1 MKNSLSLEQM
11 CKYKTCASMNRFI
24 LCVAALVTMIIQMSA
39 QTVTLN
45 KRFGKV
51 SKEELEMTEYKPDS
65 AAVAVVLYENRNIQ
79 VDLSAGGA
87 FVKDVDVH
95 MRIKIL
101 KEEGTEW
108 GDFSVMKYVSQSVP
122 EIVTG
127 IEVVTYNLENDKV
140 VPTKMS
146 REFIYTE
153 DVSSSFQKISFYA
166 QDVKVGSVIEMKYSI
181 HSDRF
186 WEIDDV
192 YFQKTIPVN
201 WVESQVSIP
210 GFFTFNKKLHGSLPV
225 QYDSKLEPK
234 NLFGYQY
241 EMVVDKFVAVELP
254 AFKYEPYIYY
264 PRQYFS
270 FVTYDIRSLRLPGM
284 DTKYYGVSW
293 DDVDNTYVNSQIMTR
308 FRAQCQFKEQVAAL
322 PEEGTDIEKIAS
334 AVSLVKD
341 NVAWD
346 EKYKVFPEPVG
357 QVVKARSGSNAD
369 INCLIAGCLRE
380 MGYTVD
386 MVLVK
391 MRSSGMLLDF
401 QPERN
406 PYDTFILRVTG
417 SDGSQYYLD
426 GGSPHGYINVL
437 PPDLL
442 VTNARLVR
450 PNVPGEWVDLT
461 RLTRNGTTMTVATTL
476 TDDLRLSGE
485 YTCKETGNTSYS
497 TKESYSESDDEQDY
511 ISEIETDLAIE
522 IDDITFGQ
530 MKEYSSSSQTEY
542 KFHKDLDASG
552 DFVYINPFLVK
563 FHSADTFQSL
573 QREFPIDFPFTYS
586 LTYIFTFTIP
596 EGYAVDQIPEN
607 RIFKFQPLA
616 STARCSCTVNGN
628 TVQMVYNFS
637 QNKMMCGPEYY
648 QDIRSYWKLL
658 ADIYDV
664 VLVLKKL

>member
-1 MKNSLSLEQM
+1 
-11 CKYKTCASMNRFI
+11 MNRLI
-24 LCVAALVTMIIQMSA
+24 LCVAALVTMTIQMSA

-241 EMVVDKFVAVELP
+241 EMVVDKFVAVDLP

-341 NVAWD
+341 NVVWD

-648 QDIRSYWKLL
+648 QDIRSYWKHL

>member
-1 MKNSLSLEQM
+1 M
-11 CKYKTCASMNRFI
+11 KYKTCASMNRFI

-225 QYDSKLEPK
+225 QYDSELEPK

-241 EMVVDKFVAVELP
+241 EMVVDKFVAVDLP

-308 FRAQCQFKEQVAAL
+308 FRAQCQFKEQLAAL
-322 PEEGTDIEKIAS
+322 PEEGTDVEKIAS

-341 NVAWD
+341 NVVWD

-386 MVLVK
+386 MVLIK

>member
-1 MKNSLSLEQM
+1 MKNSLSLEQI

-39 QTVTLN
+39 QTLTLN

-153 DVSSSFQKISFYA
+153 DVSSSLQKISFYA

-241 EMVVDKFVAVELP
+241 EMVVDKFVAVDLP

-341 NVAWD
+341 NVVWD

-497 TKESYSESDDEQDY
+497 TKESYSECDDEQDY

-648 QDIRSYWKLL
+648 QDIRSYWKHL

>member
-79 VDLSAGGA
+79 VDLSAGGS

-186 WEIDDV
+186 WEIDDI

-241 EMVVDKFVAVELP
+241 EMVVDKFVAVDLP

-341 NVAWD
+341 NVVWD

-386 MVLVK
+386 MVLIK

-596 EGYAVDQIPEN
+596 DGYAVDQIPEN

-637 QNKMMCGPEYY
+637 QNKMVCGPEYY

>member
-1 MKNSLSLEQM
+1 M
-11 CKYKTCASMNRFI
+11 KYKTCASMNRFI

-166 QDVKVGSVIEMKYSI
+166 QEVKVGSVIEMKYSI

-241 EMVVDKFVAVELP
+241 EMVVDKFVAVDLP

-341 NVAWD
+341 NVVWD

>member
-1 MKNSLSLEQM
+1 
-11 CKYKTCASMNRFI
+11 MNRFI

-166 QDVKVGSVIEMKYSI
+166 QEVKVGSVIEMKYSI

-241 EMVVDKFVAVELP
+241 EMVVDKFVAVDLP

-341 NVAWD
+341 NVVWD

-386 MVLVK
+386 MVLIK

-596 EGYAVDQIPEN
+596 DGYAVDQIPEN

>member
-1 MKNSLSLEQM
+1 
-11 CKYKTCASMNRFI
+11 MNRFI

-241 EMVVDKFVAVELP
+241 EMVVDKFVAVDLP

-322 PEEGTDIEKIAS
+322 PEEGTDVEKIAS

-341 NVAWD
+341 NVVWD

-386 MVLVK
+386 MVLIK

-637 QNKMMCGPEYY
+637 QNKMVCGPEYY

>member
-1 MKNSLSLEQM
+1 
-11 CKYKTCASMNRFI
+11 MNRFI

-166 QDVKVGSVIEMKYSI
+166 QEVKVGSVIEMKYSI

-210 GFFTFNKKLHGSLPV
+210 GCFTFNKKLHGSLPV
-225 QYDSKLEPK
+225 QYDSELEPK

-241 EMVVDKFVAVELP
+241 EMVVDKFVAVDLP

-341 NVAWD
+341 NVVWD

-386 MVLVK
+386 MVLIK

-607 RIFKFQPLA
+607 RIFKFQPLT

>member
-1 MKNSLSLEQM
+1 
-11 CKYKTCASMNRFI
+11 MNRFI

-39 QTVTLN
+39 QTLTLN

-153 DVSSSFQKISFYA
+153 DVSSSLQKISFYA

-241 EMVVDKFVAVELP
+241 EMVVDKFVAVDLP

-341 NVAWD
+341 NVVWD

-616 STARCSCTVNGN
+616 STSRCSCTVNGN

-648 QDIRSYWKLL
+648 QDIRSYWKHL

>member
-241 EMVVDKFVAVELP
+241 EMVVDKFVAVDLP

-322 PEEGTDIEKIAS
+322 PEEGTDVEKIAS

-341 NVAWD
+341 NVVWD

-616 STARCSCTVNGN
+616 STARCSCTVNGS

-664 VLVLKKL
+664 VLVLKKF

>member
-1 MKNSLSLEQM
+1 
-11 CKYKTCASMNRFI
+11 MNRLI
-24 LCVAALVTMIIQMSA
+24 LCVAALVTMTIQMSA

-241 EMVVDKFVAVELP
+241 EMVVDKFLAVDLP

-341 NVAWD
+341 NVVWD

-648 QDIRSYWKLL
+648 QDIRSYWKHL

>member
-1 MKNSLSLEQM
+1 
-11 CKYKTCASMNRFI
+11 MNRFI

>member
-153 DVSSSFQKISFYA
+153 EVSSSFQKISFYA

-241 EMVVDKFVAVELP
+241 EMVVDKFVAVDLP

-341 NVAWD
+341 NVVWD

-386 MVLVK
+386 MVLIK

-586 LTYIFTFTIP
+586 LTYIFTFTVP

>member
-1 MKNSLSLEQM
+1 
-11 CKYKTCASMNRFI
+11 MNRFI

-166 QDVKVGSVIEMKYSI
+166 QEVKVGSVIEMKYSI

-241 EMVVDKFVAVELP
+241 EMVVDKFVAVDLP

-341 NVAWD
+341 NVVWD

-386 MVLVK
+386 MVLIK

-511 ISEIETDLAIE
+511 ISEIESDLAIE

>member
-1 MKNSLSLEQM
+1 
-11 CKYKTCASMNRFI
+11 MNRFI

-39 QTVTLN
+39 QTLTLN

-153 DVSSSFQKISFYA
+153 DVSSSLQKISFYA

-241 EMVVDKFVAVELP
+241 EMVVDKFVAVDLP

-341 NVAWD
+341 NVVWD

-648 QDIRSYWKLL
+648 QDIRSYWKHL

>member
-1 MKNSLSLEQM
+1 
-11 CKYKTCASMNRFI
+11 MNRFI

-241 EMVVDKFVAVELP
+241 EMVVDKFVAVDLP

-341 NVAWD
+341 NVVWD

-511 ISEIETDLAIE
+511 ISEIESDLAIE

-596 EGYAVDQIPEN
+596 DGYAVDQIPEN

-637 QNKMMCGPEYY
+637 QNKMVCGPEYY

>member
-1 MKNSLSLEQM
+1 
-11 CKYKTCASMNRFI
+11 
-24 LCVAALVTMIIQMSA
+24 MSA

-241 EMVVDKFVAVELP
+241 EMVVDKFVAVDLP

-341 NVAWD
+341 NVVWD

-386 MVLVK
+386 MVLIK

-511 ISEIETDLAIE
+511 ISEIESDLAIE

>member
-166 QDVKVGSVIEMKYSI
+166 QEVKVGSVIEMKYSI

-241 EMVVDKFVAVELP
+241 EMVVDKFVAVDLP

-341 NVAWD
+341 NVVWD

-386 MVLVK
+386 MVLIK

-511 ISEIETDLAIE
+511 ISEIESDLAIE

-637 QNKMMCGPEYY
+637 QNKMVCGPEYY

>member
-1 MKNSLSLEQM
+1 M
-11 CKYKTCASMNRFI
+11 
-24 LCVAALVTMIIQMSA
+24 
-39 QTVTLN
+39 
-45 KRFGKV
+45 
-51 SKEELEMTEYKPDS
+51 
-65 AAVAVVLYENRNIQ
+65 
-79 VDLSAGGA
+79 
-87 FVKDVDVH
+87 
-95 MRIKIL
+95 
-101 KEEGTEW
+101 
-108 GDFSVMKYVSQSVP
+108 
-122 EIVTG
+122 
-127 IEVVTYNLENDKV
+127 VTYNLENDKV

-166 QDVKVGSVIEMKYSI
+166 QEVKVGSVIEMKYSI

-210 GFFTFNKKLHGSLPV
+210 GCFTFNKKLHGSLPV

-241 EMVVDKFVAVELP
+241 EMVVDKFVAVDLP

-341 NVAWD
+341 NVVWD

-386 MVLVK
+386 MVLIK

-461 RLTRNGTTMTVATTL
+461 SLTRNGTTMTVATTL

-542 KFHKDLDASG
+542 KFH
-552 DFVYINPFLVK
+552 
-563 FHSADTFQSL
+563 
-573 QREFPIDFPFTYS
+573 
-586 LTYIFTFTIP
+586 
-596 EGYAVDQIPEN
+596 
-607 RIFKFQPLA
+607 
-616 STARCSCTVNGN
+616 
-628 TVQMVYNFS
+628 FS
-637 QNKMMCGPEYY
+637 
-648 QDIRSYWKLL
+648 R
-658 ADIYDV
+658 
-664 VLVLKKL
+664 

>member
-1 MKNSLSLEQM
+1 MKNSLSLEQI

>member
-241 EMVVDKFVAVELP
+241 EMVVDKFVAVDLP

-341 NVAWD
+341 NVVWD

-664 VLVLKKL
+664 VLVLKKF

>member
-1 MKNSLSLEQM
+1 
-11 CKYKTCASMNRFI
+11 
-24 LCVAALVTMIIQMSA
+24 MIIQMSA

-270 FVTYDIRSLRLPGM
+270 FVTYDIR
-284 DTKYYGVSW
+284 
-293 DDVDNTYVNSQIMTR
+293 TR
-308 FRAQCQFKEQVAAL
+308 
-322 PEEGTDIEKIAS
+322 
-334 AVSLVKD
+334 
-341 NVAWD
+341 
-346 EKYKVFPEPVG
+346 
-357 QVVKARSGSNAD
+357 
-369 INCLIAGCLRE
+369 
-380 MGYTVD
+380 
-386 MVLVK
+386 
-391 MRSSGMLLDF
+391 
-401 QPERN
+401 
-406 PYDTFILRVTG
+406 
-417 SDGSQYYLD
+417 
-426 GGSPHGYINVL
+426 
-437 PPDLL
+437 
-442 VTNARLVR
+442 R
-450 PNVPGEWVDLT
+450 PNVEEVMETVDIGKVSG
-461 RLTRNGTTMTVATTL
+461 RLIKN
-476 TDDLRLSGE
+476 LSKG
-485 YTCKETGNTSYS
+485 YKQRVG
-497 TKESYSESDDEQDY
+497 
-511 ISEIETDLAIE
+511 LAQALI
-522 IDDITFGQ
+522 G
-530 MKEYSSSSQTEY
+530 S
-542 KFHKDLDASG
+542 
-552 DFVYINPFLVK
+552 
-563 FHSADTFQSL
+563 
-573 QREFPIDFPFTYS
+573 
-586 LTYIFTFTIP
+586 P
-596 EGYAVDQIPEN
+596 E
-607 RIFKFQPLA
+607 
-616 STARCSCTVNGN
+616 
-628 TVQMVYNFS
+628 
-637 QNKMMCGPEYY
+637 
-648 QDIRSYWKLL
+648 
-658 ADIYDV
+658 
-664 VLVLKKL
+664 VLVLDEPTVGLDPGQIIEIRSVIKKLGEKRTIILSTHILQEVAAICDRVIIINNGKIAAMDTLENLSGSGKGEYLIRVRSSFSKIKDIFAGMGRIENMGHVESNSVDVKITTDTDKRADIIKTLASNGVDVLMLRPVEHTLEEVFIKATGSAETEASE

>member
-210 GFFTFNKKLHGSLPV
+210 GCFTFNKKLHGSLPV
-225 QYDSKLEPK
+225 QYDSELEPK

-241 EMVVDKFVAVELP
+241 EMVVDKFVAVDLP

-322 PEEGTDIEKIAS
+322 LEEGTDIEKIAS

-341 NVAWD
+341 NVVWD

-386 MVLVK
+386 MVLIK

-596 EGYAVDQIPEN
+596 DGYAVDQIPEN

-637 QNKMMCGPEYY
+637 QNKMVCGPEYY

>member
-1 MKNSLSLEQM
+1 
-11 CKYKTCASMNRFI
+11 MNRLI
-24 LCVAALVTMIIQMSA
+24 LCVAALVTMTIQMSA

-241 EMVVDKFVAVELP
+241 EMVVDKFVAVDLP

-341 NVAWD
+341 NVVWD

-461 RLTRNGTTMTVATTL
+461 RLTRNGTTMTVTTTL

-648 QDIRSYWKLL
+648 QDIRSYWKHL

>member
-241 EMVVDKFVAVELP
+241 EMVVDKFVAVDLP

-341 NVAWD
+341 NVVWD

-511 ISEIETDLAIE
+511 ISEIESDLAIE

>member
-186 WEIDDV
+186 WEIDDI

-241 EMVVDKFVAVELP
+241 EMVVDKFVAVDLP

-341 NVAWD
+341 NVVWD

-386 MVLVK
+386 MVLIK

-637 QNKMMCGPEYY
+637 QNKMVCGPEYY

>member
-1 MKNSLSLEQM
+1 MKNSLSLEQI
-11 CKYKTCASMNRFI
+11 CKYKTCASMNRII

-39 QTVTLN
+39 QTLTLN

-87 FVKDVDVH
+87 LVKDVDVH

-241 EMVVDKFVAVELP
+241 EMVVDKFVAVDLP

-341 NVAWD
+341 NVVWD

-511 ISEIETDLAIE
+511 ISEIEADLAIE

-648 QDIRSYWKLL
+648 QDIRSYWKHL

>member
-1 MKNSLSLEQM
+1 
-11 CKYKTCASMNRFI
+11 
-24 LCVAALVTMIIQMSA
+24 MSA

>member
-166 QDVKVGSVIEMKYSI
+166 QEVKVGSVIEMKYSI

-241 EMVVDKFVAVELP
+241 EMVVDKFVAVDLP

-341 NVAWD
+341 NVVWD

-386 MVLVK
+386 MVLIK

-552 DFVYINPFLVK
+552 DFVYINPSLVK

-596 EGYAVDQIPEN
+596 DGYAVDQIPEN

>member
-1 MKNSLSLEQM
+1 MKNSLSLEQI

-39 QTVTLN
+39 QTLTLN

-153 DVSSSFQKISFYA
+153 DVSSSLQKISFYA

-241 EMVVDKFVAVELP
+241 EMVVDKFVAVDLP

-341 NVAWD
+341 NVVWD

-607 RIFKFQPLA
+607 RIFKFLPLA
-616 STARCSCTVNGN
+616 STSRCSCTVNGN

-648 QDIRSYWKLL
+648 QDIRSYWKHL

>member
-1 MKNSLSLEQM
+1 
-11 CKYKTCASMNRFI
+11 
-24 LCVAALVTMIIQMSA
+24 MIIQMSA

>member
-1 MKNSLSLEQM
+1 
-11 CKYKTCASMNRFI
+11 
-24 LCVAALVTMIIQMSA
+24 MIIQMSA

-166 QDVKVGSVIEMKYSI
+166 QEVKVGSVIEMKYSI

-241 EMVVDKFVAVELP
+241 EMVVDKFVAVDLP

-341 NVAWD
+341 NVVWD

-386 MVLVK
+386 MVLIK

-442 VTNARLVR
+442 VTNARIVR

-586 LTYIFTFTIP
+586 LTYIFTFTVP

-637 QNKMMCGPEYY
+637 QNKMVCGPEYY

>member
-166 QDVKVGSVIEMKYSI
+166 QEVKVGSVIEMKYSI

-241 EMVVDKFVAVELP
+241 EMVVDKFVAVDLP

-341 NVAWD
+341 NVVWD

-511 ISEIETDLAIE
+511 ISEIESDLAIE

>member
-241 EMVVDKFVAVELP
+241 EMVVDKFVAVDLP

-341 NVAWD
+341 NVVWD

-386 MVLVK
+386 MVLIK

-637 QNKMMCGPEYY
+637 QNKMVCGPEYY

>member
-1 MKNSLSLEQM
+1 
-11 CKYKTCASMNRFI
+11 MNRFI

-210 GFFTFNKKLHGSLPV
+210 GFFTFNKKLQGSLPV
-225 QYDSKLEPK
+225 QYDSELEPK

-241 EMVVDKFVAVELP
+241 EMVVDKFVAVDLP

-341 NVAWD
+341 NVVWD

-573 QREFPIDFPFTYS
+573 QREFPIDLPFTYS

>member
-1 MKNSLSLEQM
+1 
-11 CKYKTCASMNRFI
+11 MNRFI

-166 QDVKVGSVIEMKYSI
+166 QEVKVGSVIEMKYSI

-241 EMVVDKFVAVELP
+241 EMVVDKFVAVDLP

-341 NVAWD
+341 NVVWD

-386 MVLVK
+386 MVLIK

-511 ISEIETDLAIE
+511 ISDIETDLAIE

>member
-166 QDVKVGSVIEMKYSI
+166 QEVKVGSVIEMKYSI

-241 EMVVDKFVAVELP
+241 EMVVDKFVAVDLP

-341 NVAWD
+341 NVVWD

-386 MVLVK
+386 MVLIK

-511 ISEIETDLAIE
+511 ISEIESDLAIE

>member
-1 MKNSLSLEQM
+1 
-11 CKYKTCASMNRFI
+11 MNRLI

-39 QTVTLN
+39 QTLTLN

-87 FVKDVDVH
+87 LVKDVDVH

-153 DVSSSFQKISFYA
+153 DVSSSLQKISFYA

-241 EMVVDKFVAVELP
+241 EMVVDKFVAVDLP

-341 NVAWD
+341 NVVWD

-648 QDIRSYWKLL
+648 QDMRSYWKHL